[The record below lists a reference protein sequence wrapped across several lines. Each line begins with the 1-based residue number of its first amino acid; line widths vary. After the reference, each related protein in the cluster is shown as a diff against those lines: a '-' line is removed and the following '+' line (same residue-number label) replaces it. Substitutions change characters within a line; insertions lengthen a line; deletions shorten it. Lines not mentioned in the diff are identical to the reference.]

1 MLDTERESK
10 SVVDCYSTATQ
21 ALNVWERI
29 RSASKQDVS
38 NARCRLI
45 RVLVVADVPFYRE
58 GLQELLARS
67 GSIEVV
73 GAVSGAEQVES
84 AARLAA
90 PHVVL
95 LDIGAME
102 VDVVLDRLLRMPNAP
117 KIVALA
123 VAETPQDVTRWV
135 EAGVAGYV
143 PRTATSHELIRALN
157 DVVRNE
163 VRCPPQIAATL
174 MRRLAAL
181 AASAQSAATPLQAL
195 TGREQEVLALLA
207 DGLPNK
213 VIAARLRIQPAT
225 AKNHVHNILHKLDLS
240 GRVEAASVLNRE
252 RSRQTRPANTLV

>member
-1 MLDTERESK
+1 M
-10 SVVDCYSTATQ
+10 
-21 ALNVWERI
+21 
-29 RSASKQDVS
+29 
-38 NARCRLI
+38 I
-45 RVLVVADVPFYRE
+45 RVLVVVDIPFYRE

-67 GSIEVV
+67 GVIEVV
-73 GAVSGAEQVES
+73 GAVSGADEAEN
-84 AARLAA
+84 AARTSI

-95 LDIGAME
+95 LDIDAPE

-117 KIVALA
+117 RIVALA
-123 VAETPQDVTRWV
+123 VKETPQDVTRWV

-143 PRTATSHELIRALN
+143 PRTASSDDLIRALT
-157 DVVRNE
+157 DVIRDE

-181 AASAQSAATPLQAL
+181 AALAQPSPTALAVL
-195 TGREQEVLALLA
+195 TGREQEVLELLA

-225 AKNHVHNILHKLDLS
+225 AKNHVHNILHKLDLH

-252 RSRQTRPANTLV
+252 RPQTSRPPNSRA

>member
-1 MLDTERESK
+1 MLG
-10 SVVDCYSTATQ
+10 A
-21 ALNVWERI
+21 A
-29 RSASKQDVS
+29 ASKWWVRS
-38 NARCRLI
+38 REPSRRKVPRARTGSRPAG
-45 RVLVVADVPFYRE
+45 RRRP
-58 GLQELLARS
+58 ARPS
-67 GSIEVV
+67 
-73 GAVSGAEQVES
+73 
-84 AARLAA
+84 AA

-102 VDVVLDRLLRMPNAP
+102 VDVMLDRLLRMANAP
-117 KIVALA
+117 RIVALA

-143 PRTATSHELIRALN
+143 PRTATSGELIRALN
-157 DVVRNE
+157 DVVRDE

-181 AASAQSAATPLQAL
+181 AANAQSAATPLQAL

-225 AKNHVHNILHKLDLS
+225 AKNHVHTILHKLELS

-252 RSRQTRPANTLV
+252 RSRQTRPANTQV

>member
-1 MLDTERESK
+1 M
-10 SVVDCYSTATQ
+10 
-21 ALNVWERI
+21 
-29 RSASKQDVS
+29 
-38 NARCRLI
+38 I

-67 GSIEVV
+67 GGIEVV

-84 AARLAA
+84 AARSAA

-95 LDIGAME
+95 LDIGAIE

-143 PRTATSHELIRALN
+143 SRTATSGELIRALN
-157 DVVRNE
+157 DVVRDE

-240 GRVEAASVLNRE
+240 GRVEAATVLNRE
-252 RSRQTRPANTLV
+252 RSRQPRPADTQV